1 MPICAR
7 DRRPLIAACERI
19 NSGETSMNEDIAKHP
34 PDQLFQLVTDRW
46 TSPFWDATQ
55 QHRLTAACCSDC
67 KTFRM
72 PPTPFCPNCLSQKI
86 DWPTLSGVGE
96 IYSYTIVSKAIF
108 PEMESSLPYV
118 PCLITLPDA
127 DNIRLIS
134 NIVDVPV
141 NRIAIGLSVKVVWAN
156 MPDGSVV
163 PRFTLRN
170 L

>member
-1 MPICAR
+1 
-7 DRRPLIAACERI
+7 
-19 NSGETSMNEDIAKHP
+19 
-34 PDQLFQLVTDRW
+34 
-46 TSPFWDATQ
+46 
-55 QHRLTAACCSDC
+55 
-67 KTFRM
+67 
-72 PPTPFCPNCLSQKI
+72 
-86 DWPTLSGVGE
+86 
-96 IYSYTIVSKAIF
+96 
-108 PEMESSLPYV
+108 MESSLPYV